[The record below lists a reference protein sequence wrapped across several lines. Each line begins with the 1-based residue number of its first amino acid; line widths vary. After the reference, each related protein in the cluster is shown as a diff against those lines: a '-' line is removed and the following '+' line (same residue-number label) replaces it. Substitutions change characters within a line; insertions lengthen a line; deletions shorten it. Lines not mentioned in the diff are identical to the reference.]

1 MKVEI
6 LSKRRVFDGFF
17 KVDEATVRFER
28 FDGSMSDAVS
38 RLCFERGDSV
48 AAVIVNLDTRR
59 VLLVSQ
65 FKYPTYAKGPGWL
78 TELMA
83 GTIEHG
89 EDPRAALAREVL
101 EETGYRIMQAEPIG
115 TFYVTPGGSSE
126 RIALWYTEVR
136 NADKVQAGG
145 GAASEHEDIRLVEI
159 PLDDVDDLIDSG
171 SIADAKTLVGLM
183 WLQRRRA
190 RARKETA
197 R

>member
-6 LSKRRVFDGFF
+6 LATRRVFDGFF
-17 KVDEATVRFER
+17 KIDEATLRFER
-28 FDGSMSDAVS
+28 FNGGMSNVVR

-48 AAVIVNLDTRR
+48 AAVIVNVDTRR

-83 GTIEHG
+83 GTIDRG
-89 EDPRAALAREVL
+89 EDARSAVTREVL
-101 EETGYRIMQAEPIG
+101 EETGYRVMEPEPIC

-126 RIALWYTEVR
+126 RIVLWYIEVR

-145 GAASEHEDIRLVEI
+145 GAAAENEDIRMIEV
-159 PLDDVDDLIDSG
+159 PLDQVDTLIDSG
-171 SIADAKTLVGLM
+171 SIEDAKTLLGLM

-190 RARKETA
+190 RKGAP
-197 R
+197 